1 MVYCIGFV
9 KRWNF
14 FWKMFGTSSDYMCK
28 NTSIKSLVS
37 ANINGR
43 TVIAPA
49 THNLYI
55 LALSTISLNFT
66 MMMISRIFFFLHC
79 QIQLMTFKEFKE
91 FSLIILMLKFD
102 AWHWFLSNFG
112 EVFSNLPLTIQ
123 LPLIFFS
130 ISPSLLLIYSRKW
143 IHWARGTPD
152 VICPFSVVFG
162 SLIIKACNHSV
173 IGWPRVSWAN
183 SLTEYARK
191 KNTYNLWAHKQFN
204 SN

>member
-1 MVYCIGFV
+1 MLYCIGFV

-102 AWHWFLSNFG
+102 AWLWFLSNFG

-123 LPLIFFS
+123 LPLIFFFY
-130 ISPSLLLIYSRKW
+130 IPVFAAHLFQKMDSLSK
-143 IHWARGTPD
+143 G
-152 VICPFSVVFG
+152 
-162 SLIIKACNHSV
+162 N
-173 IGWPRVSWAN
+173 PR
-183 SLTEYARK
+183 R
-191 KNTYNLWAHKQFN
+191 NLPI
-204 SN
+204 